1 MDIVVLKQGGGW
13 QAVLGERRWPCA
25 VGRSGVCTP
34 DAKREGDGASP
45 EGCWPL
51 RKIYYRADRVAP
63 PSEHFPCIAIEKHDG
78 WCDDAAHPLY
88 NQLVRLPFPAS
99 HEEMWR
105 EDHLYDIVAVLGYN
119 DDPVVPGKGSAI
131 FLHIAAPDYGPTA
144 GCAALAPGDLGELL
158 ATVRPGVRLC
168 FRAGAAGQ
176 G

>member
-1 MDIVVLKQGGGW
+1 MRYRRLKQGGGW

-88 NQLVRLPFPAS
+88 NQLVRLPFPGPAMRRCGAS
-99 HEEMWR
+99 TILR
-105 EDHLYDIVAVLGYN
+105 D
-119 DDPVVPGKGSAI
+119 
-131 FLHIAAPDYGPTA
+131 
-144 GCAALAPGDLGELL
+144 
-158 ATVRPGVRLC
+158 RR
-168 FRAGAAGQ
+168 GAE
-176 G
+176 